1 MNKQYV
7 KEQIDIA
14 IRELEKKYD
23 SVIGNIYQCPDC
35 GAAAF
40 KNGEHICFRAA
51 PAPAE
56 QPAKPKKVPL
66 YQRVFEVVPVGEPSL
81 EVVPVDS
88 QYNPHMIA
96 HEMIAAGF
104 TDSAGAVKGALSDL
118 WEAKRLCRKLA
129 SVRSPG
135 GVRAGGLPGYVYWR
149 SA

>member
-14 IRELEKKYD
+14 IKELRAEYD
-23 SVIGNIYQCPDC
+23 AVIGNIYQCPDC

-40 KNGEHICFRAA
+40 KNGEHICFHAA
-51 PAPAE
+51 PVPAA
-56 QPAKPKKVPL
+56 QTPKPKKVPL
-66 YQRVFEVVPVGEPSL
+66 YQRVFDAVPVGEPFI

-88 QYNPHMIA
+88 RYNPHMIA
-96 HEMIAAGF
+96 FEMIAAGF
-104 TDSAGAVKGALSDL
+104 TDSVGAVKGALSGL

-135 GVRAGGLPGYVYWR
+135 EVCAGGLPGYVYWR